1 VDDQDTPQAQ
11 PPTQLTGRTP
21 EGIELVFA
29 DVSVRAAIRRM
40 YKRAEWQLADVVV
53 RAAIKGRLT
62 DTEEKEGRSESS
74 LVILT
79 ANENLDR
86 LLETLDKYAAAIAA
100 KGALWLESGISGRQP
115 PSPTQGNVPLFP
127 TMEGEDLERSTPPL
141 EPLTPRQL
149 DILRLLARGRTNR
162 EIAEELILSTG
173 TVRTHV
179 ERIIARLGARDR
191 TTAVVRAIQLG
202 LITPEAED

>member
-1 VDDQDTPQAQ
+1 M
-11 PPTQLTGRTP
+11 
-21 EGIELVFA
+21 VFA

-53 RAAIKGRLT
+53 RAAIKGRFT
-62 DTEEKEGRSESS
+62 DTEGKEGRSESS

-100 KGALWLESGISGRQP
+100 RGVLWLQSGISGRQP
-115 PSPTQGNVPLFP
+115 PSLAQGNVPLLS
-127 TMEGEDLERSTPPL
+127 TMEGEDLERFKPPL

-162 EIAEELILSTG
+162 EIAEELILSPG

-179 ERIIARLGARDR
+179 QRIIAKLRARDR

-202 LITPEAED
+202 IISSEPED